1 MLVSFIKEM
10 YQLLYTEPA
19 HVGLFNMNHE
29 MVYYLPLTVSYEF
42 DITYKIM
49 SASRL
54 I

>member
-10 YQLLYTEPA
+10 YQLLYTEPV
-19 HVGLFNMNHE
+19 HVGLFNMYYV
-29 MVYYLPLTVSYEF
+29 MVYYLPLTISYEF

-49 SASRL
+49 SALHL